1 MTEVL
6 TGDGTA
12 EVTTGLKP
20 PKYSIPGSSE
30 QTHRLERA
38 PQSRPQR
45 RWRDSTPL
53 PSPAPRI
60 QDPTHW
66 GCISPKPVYRADYLQ
81 NPFIGPRNRHH
92 QCTFPGTPRGQTQEY
107 GLAPPQLR
115 EGCPLSHRQA
125 CTPDPSPRRLPHS
138 DDCSTAVTTQ
148 KKKTSMLKWSRGKLT

>member
-6 TGDGTA
+6 NGDETA
-12 EVTTGLKP
+12 RVTTGLKP

-30 QTHRLERA
+30 QTHRLDRA

-66 GCISPKPVYRADYLQ
+66 GCISPKPVYRAEYLQ
-81 NPFIGPRNRHH
+81 NPFIEPRNKHH
-92 QCTFPGTPRGQTQEY
+92 QCTFSGTPRGQKQEDRP
-107 GLAPPQLR
+107 APPQPAQATRSATVKHAHLIPVP
-115 EGCPLSHRQA
+115 GYCP
-125 CTPDPSPRRLPHS
+125 TVM
-138 DDCSTAVTTQ
+138 TAAQQQLVQRTE
-148 KKKTSMLKWSRGKLT
+148 